1 METLQVGFMVIGA
14 FILWSSMSLTAP
26 VPVTPTDVT
35 GELNS
40 MLELLQRIRGRGTA
54 QSNSDRRKQEAL
66 DQVFEEAEDAIQELL
81 QSIEQKG
88 EVMKNRAGTDE
99 VEYNQAWDGLTEAIE
114 AVKASF
120 VTQLQKIDREFG
132 GMQSLHASLA
142 GSQSDVKKLIQEA
155 LVKSRDAQ
163 ASMDLVLGMYN

>member
-1 METLQVGFMVIGA
+1 METLQVGFMVVGA

-26 VPVTPTDVT
+26 VPITPTDVT

-66 DQVFEEAEDAIQELL
+66 DQVFEKAEKTIQDLL
-81 QSIEQKG
+81 HSIEQKG

-99 VEYNQAWDGLTEAIE
+99 VEYNQAWNGLTESIE
-114 AVKASF
+114 NVKASF
-120 VTQLQKIDREFG
+120 MTQLQKIDQAFG
-132 GMQSLHASLA
+132 GMQHLHASLDT
-142 GSQSDVKKLIQEA
+142 SQSDVRNLLQEA
-155 LVKSRDAQ
+155 LVKSREAQ
-163 ASMDLVLGMYN
+163 VSMDSVLEMYN

>member
-1 METLQVGFMVIGA
+1 METLQVGFMVVGA

-26 VPVTPTDVT
+26 VPITPTDVT

-66 DQVFEEAEDAIQELL
+66 DQVFEKAEKTIQDLL
-81 QSIEQKG
+81 HSIEQKG

-99 VEYNQAWDGLTEAIE
+99 VEYNQAWNGLTESIE
-114 AVKASF
+114 NVKDSF
-120 VTQLQKIDREFG
+120 MTQLQKIDRAFG
-132 GMQSLHASLA
+132 GMQHLHAGLEA
-142 GSQSDVKKLIQEA
+142 SQSDVKDLLQEA
-155 LVKSRDAQ
+155 LVKSREAQ
-163 ASMDLVLGMYN
+163 MSMDSVLEMYN